1 MLRQDH
7 RMTNS
12 RSDTAGDITFTAA
25 ELAAEAQRE
34 IVQRLSVYG
43 RLVISG
49 KMKQADADHK
59 IALMRQIRDHFAA
72 QAEANPRGSG
82 RLL

>member
-1 MLRQDH
+1 
-7 RMTNS
+7 MTDS
-12 RSDTAGDITFTAA
+12 RSDTAGSITFTAA

-34 IVQRLSVYG
+34 LAQRLSVYG

-49 KMKQADADHK
+49 KMTQADADRK

-72 QAEANPRGSG
+72 QAEANPQASG